1 MRSPFRDRRGD
12 LAGSKGQIDRVQSDT
27 PTMNP
32 DNMALLC
39 SIYACDRAG
48 KQIVDLPLPGTP
60 ECNGL
65 FLATWAAFRH
75 VTTELGRQRMIEE
88 GITRVHDPL
97 EAFVHGRQIP
107 AHLRW
112 AETEA
117 MIRAGEWSA

>member
-1 MRSPFRDRRGD
+1 
-12 LAGSKGQIDRVQSDT
+12 
-27 PTMNP
+27 MNAE
-32 DNMALLC
+32 NMALLC

-48 KQIVDLPLPGTP
+48 KQQTIDLPLPDSP
-60 ECNGL
+60 ACNAL
-65 FLATWAAFRH
+65 FRATWEAFRH
-75 VTTELGRQRMIEE
+75 VTTELGKQIMIEQ
-88 GITRVHDPL
+88 GLRIRRTDPL